1 MYPIEKLYPEERKL
15 VGRGTGVCVGWG
27 RGCEEEA
34 TGTIKMPP
42 WGYSRTVYMGEY
54 VKVSVSECV
63 FWGMWE

>member
-1 MYPIEKLYPEERKL
+1 M
-15 VGRGTGVCVGWG
+15 GRGTGVCVGWG